1 MSIFDEP
8 KIDTHCHVLDPERFP
23 YFTDVAYKPA
33 GQEMGGAK
41 YFSHLMDS
49 YGVQHALL
57 VGPNSGYATDNR
69 CLLDA
74 IASGKGRFKGIAVV
88 DNKCNINTLQELKS
102 KGIIG
107 IAFNVALHSLDFYA
121 DIETLLCQLK
131 DLDMFAQF
139 QVEGDLLLGLLPMLE
154 RTNVKILIDHC
165 GRPII
170 SKGIHQEGFK
180 ALLNLGRERKAFVK
194 LSGFAKFSRTG
205 YPFEDIDP
213 YVDALLGAFGL
224 NQCIWASDWPYLKAP
239 YRVDY
244 GPMLKWVERR
254 FTIEERQKLLWDT
267 PQQLFKFQSLQN

>member
-88 DNKCNINTLQELKS
+88 DNKCNIKTLQELKS

-107 IAFNVALHSLDFYA
+107 IAFNVALHGLDFYA

-170 SKGIHQEGFK
+170 SEGIHQEGFK

-213 YVDALLGAFGL
+213 FVDALLGAFGL

-244 GPMLKWVERR
+244 GPMLKWIEQR
-254 FTIEERQKLLWDT
+254 FTIEERQKLLWNT
-267 PQQLFKFQSLQN
+267 PQQLFKF